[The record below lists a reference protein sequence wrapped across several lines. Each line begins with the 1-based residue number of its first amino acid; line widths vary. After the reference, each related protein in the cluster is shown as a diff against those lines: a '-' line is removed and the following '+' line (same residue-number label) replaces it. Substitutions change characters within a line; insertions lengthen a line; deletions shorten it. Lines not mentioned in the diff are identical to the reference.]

1 MQHDFENTIEDS
13 GNIDFARIIRF
24 LLMQSKLII
33 ATVTIV
39 FAVSLAYFFNATKQ
53 YNIVSLLQ
61 VESPNQNLID
71 PTNTLEVSSSSSMS
85 DIDNL
90 VTLYKSRTNIIKLIK
105 DLNMH
110 IDISGLERG
119 DFLDIEV
126 KPLKK
131 LDIQLKTFF
140 LEINEDT
147 YKIYDTKNN
156 ISTKSYPIDQAA
168 QIGNF
173 QILIKNRS
181 PSINGEFQI
190 TYRNPDNL
198 YNTYKSKLNVTTKSS
213 RNSWFRQEGLIE
225 VSMITD
231 DIIKGKNIVD
241 GANNI
246 FLENRIYV
254 ETEKARKAIDYID
267 QNIASLNIIVES
279 NKKKLKDFREKNST
293 LNVDLEIQT
302 VIQEIRSVDIA
313 LNEIEVEL
321 SNASDLYTKS
331 NPVYL
336 NLVNKKDILTGQKNA
351 IYNKV
356 RSLPSEQQDFI
367 DLYNEVE
374 TSQIL
379 FEELQNRRLGFS
391 ILEASTIG
399 NIRIIDQAYKSSL
412 VSPRLFNVILL
423 TFLSFILVCIFAVF
437 RGFNYL
443 PITNPAELGDNNISD
458 PILGVFPLVNGNN
471 FEEDYHFNASL
482 ESFIV
487 NLQSIQDED
496 LSKKTITITS
506 PSPFNGKSTLSINL
520 SLKLASTGKKV
531 LLIDG
536 DLKRGKL
543 AKSFNLR
550 SISEEDFYAMD
561 FQSDDKF
568 LVSENLYF
576 IPRVKNLLNSF
587 QFISTKKYM
596 DKLNKFKENFDYIVI
611 DTAPILSVADTPI
624 FLRKSDYAFCVV
636 RHGINRINEIKQ
648 SKVSFAQINVPLSG
662 FLYNA
667 YAKPKSYY
675 GYYGLYG
682 NYSYQYYAEKY
693 LDDIYEYKKNT

>member
-33 ATVTIV
+33 ATVIIV

-105 DLNMH
+105 DLNLH
-110 IDISGLERG
+110 INISGLERG

-131 LDIQLKTFF
+131 LDIQSKTFF

-231 DIIKGKNIVD
+231 NIIKGKNIVD

-412 VSPRLFNVILL
+412 VSPRLFSVILL

-458 PILGVFPLVNGNN
+458 
-471 FEEDYHFNASL
+471 
-482 ESFIV
+482 
-487 NLQSIQDED
+487 
-496 LSKKTITITS
+496 
-506 PSPFNGKSTLSINL
+506 
-520 SLKLASTGKKV
+520 
-531 LLIDG
+531 
-536 DLKRGKL
+536 
-543 AKSFNLR
+543 R
-550 SISEEDFYAMD
+550 S
-561 FQSDDKF
+561 
-568 LVSENLYF
+568 
-576 IPRVKNLLNSF
+576 
-587 QFISTKKYM
+587 
-596 DKLNKFKENFDYIVI
+596 
-611 DTAPILSVADTPI
+611 
-624 FLRKSDYAFCVV
+624 
-636 RHGINRINEIKQ
+636 
-648 SKVSFAQINVPLSG
+648 
-662 FLYNA
+662 
-667 YAKPKSYY
+667 
-675 GYYGLYG
+675 
-682 NYSYQYYAEKY
+682 
-693 LDDIYEYKKNT
+693 